1 MAPHTPLLSI
11 LTVLLVATKHAS
23 SQIAGCKDV
32 SCPVGHFNSMHE
44 CNIGNTSLS
53 NVGVA
58 TVHSKL
64 NPKAIFTWTFGIE
77 WISIPLKGNFFS
89 FNRNYLFS
97 SPSSLDLTDEKLP
110 FDGCALLFEGV
121 ATFLR
126 FSNSDEKTWTCPSLL
141 GDQCLNDLLSQ
152 AVTELKA
159 THGNQTKS
167 TCEALGNK
175 MQHQHAPSSC
185 AHVYKGQW
193 GRVTAKGEHLRHSK
207 DPIAIQLTRI
217 TALTGPSNSS
227 RVPKGE
233 CYPTTEKNN
242 NITIFEKTEVR
253 VAVDYVSLRRAI
265 HGVTPIM
272 TLFWH
277 KNGSASYPEQ
287 QHQASK
293 KWIEEILKH
302 DGPTAHVN
310 LRRGGS
316 GRKGNNRNSALDK
329 AVTDVTTG
337 FGDLSIGPGAARD
350 PADRIPSPTKDN
362 KEPQAYDAEFYPR
375 MGKAEQVWLDRV
387 IKERQPDLVSRRY
400 QEMYEQDTMTQNIK
414 YSTEGFKSVM
424 GHDTITV
431 ETRVLGSKTQTI
443 KTLKVFENGYSK
455 DQGTIIAIRNIK
467 ENEGR
472 KGEGMSWSEVT
483 WQQWSEVAGANRG
496 NLQRIMRD
504 TVTNRN
510 TKKAMEQVYKDMGW
524 EYTHGVDK
532 KITPHGS
539 EQMQKSFDTLS
550 GTANGRGVFQLLG
563 ENRGA
568 LGDARVLE
576 WHILPSGPHLMAI
589 VGKDKT

>member
-175 MQHQHAPSSC
+175 MQHRHAPSSC
-185 AHVYKGQW
+185 AQVYKGQW
-193 GRVTAKGEHLRHSK
+193 GRVTAK
-207 DPIAIQLTRI
+207 
-217 TALTGPSNSS
+217 ALTGPSNLS

-277 KNGSASYPEQ
+277 KYGSASYPEQ

>member
-1 MAPHTPLLSI
+1 MPPHTPLLSI

-77 WISIPLKGNFFS
+77 WISIPLRGNFFS

-175 MQHQHAPSSC
+175 MQHRHAPSSC
-185 AHVYKGQW
+185 AQVYKGQW
-193 GRVTAKGEHLRHSK
+193 GRVTAK
-207 DPIAIQLTRI
+207 
-217 TALTGPSNSS
+217 ALTGPSNLS